1 VSYQPPFVITAQI
14 LLLVEDI
21 TRLVTQLTF
30 HNPQP
35 ISPLLRKENQIK
47 TLAGTL
53 AIEGN
58 MLGEEK
64 ITAVLDGKRVLATTL
79 ELAEVKGALNAYQN
93 LENFRF
99 DSLTDC
105 LTAHEMLMRDVL
117 KKAGQLRGSDVGVG
131 QHVAPPYSRVPQLM
145 DDLFDWLKHSDDS
158 LLIKSCVFHYEFE
171 FIHPFVDGNGRM
183 GRLWQS
189 VILNQWDGLFA
200 YLPTESIIREHQQ
213 AYYDAL
219 EQANEAGESTPFIAF
234 ILGVILEALNNV
246 PKDDPDNVP
255 KATAT
260 QRQLA
265 LLERLK
271 KDNTITIN
279 ALAKIL
285 NCNEK
290 TIKRDLDNLKKN
302 HQIKRIGS
310 ARAGHWELL
319 G

>member
-1 VSYQPPFVITAQI
+1 MSYQPPFIITAKI
-14 LLLVEDI
+14 LSLVEDI

-35 ISPLLRKENQIK
+35 ISPLLRKENRIK

-64 ITAVLDGKRVLATTL
+64 ITAVLEGKRVLATVV
-79 ELAEVKGALNAYQN
+79 ELAEVKGAINAYQN
-93 LENFRF
+93 LKNFQC
-99 DSLTDC
+99 DSLDDC
-105 LTAHEMLMRDVL
+105 LKAHELLMHEVL
-117 KKAGQLRGSDVGVG
+117 KEAGQLRRSDVGVG

-145 DDLFDWLKHSDDS
+145 ADLFDWLKHSDDS

-189 VILNQWDGLFA
+189 VILNQWHGLFA
-200 YLPTESIIREHQQ
+200 YLPIESIIREHQQ

-219 EQANEAGESTPFIAF
+219 EQANDAGESTPFIAF

-246 PKDDPDNVP
+246 SKNDPENVP
-255 KATAT
+255 KESAS
-260 QRQLA
+260 QRQLK
-265 LLERLK
+265 LLDQLK
-271 KDNTITIN
+271 IDSKMTIN
-279 ALAKIL
+279 ALAKHF
-285 NCNEK
+285 NCHEK
-290 TIKRDLDNLKKN
+290 TIKRDLEYLKNSHK
-302 HQIKRIGS
+302 IKRIGS
-310 ARAGHWELL
+310 ARAGHWELVE
-319 G
+319 

>member
-1 VSYQPPFVITAQI
+1 MSYQPPFVITAQI